1 MILLRSAHA
10 RRPSLFSPAKAA
22 PSPNFRDAPMSLL
35 QGADPF
41 GGTQGGGGGGGKG
54 NQGDPKGPKGNPRA
68 PSAPLGGWAHGAL
81 WGYSEAIPN
90 GKPFRVEP

>member
-1 MILLRSAHA
+1 
-10 RRPSLFSPAKAA
+10 
-22 PSPNFRDAPMSLL
+22 MSLL

-41 GGTQGGGGGGGKG
+41 GGGQGGGSGGGKG

-90 GKPFRVEP
+90 GKAISSGGLLRKEAHSKAKESRPRENDLK